1 VPSDKRARQRANR
14 TARVAQLQ
22 RAQQRKRNTRRGL
35 VVGVIVLVA
44 LVLAL
49 WTGGVFNSSSK
60 KPTTTKNAPVTTT
73 TAPGATTTT
82 APGATTTTVASA
94 PTTTIAPLAATALDA
109 NLIARTPPAT
119 SADCNIAQPPVNT
132 KATTPASG
140 NAVAIIPAPAKVPFP
155 NLDGSSP
162 HYTKFSSAP
171 PFCIDVN
178 KTYTATITTDVGVI
192 TVELLPKYAPLTVN
206 NFVFLAGY
214 HYYDGIVYQRVI
226 QGFMDQAGDPTGT
239 GSGGPGYKFKDEL
252 PKSAGAYD
260 NGAMAMANSG
270 ANTNGSQFFMV
281 VNSGGAELSPSYTM
295 FGQITGGLSV
305 AAEINAA
312 GAAASNETGTPTTY
326 HKIISVTIAAS

>member
-1 VPSDKRARQRANR
+1 
-14 TARVAQLQ
+14 VAQLQ

-35 VVGVIVLVA
+35 VVGAIVVIAV
-44 LVLAL
+44 VLAL
-49 WTGGVFNSSSK
+49 VTGGVFSSSSK
-60 KPTTTKNAPVTTT
+60 KPTKTVA
-73 TAPGATTTT
+73 GATTTV
-82 APGATTTTVASA
+82 PGATTTTVPGATTTVPST
-94 PTTTIAPLAATALDA
+94 PTTTIAPLSAAALDA
-109 NLIARTPPAT
+109 NLIARTPPAI
-119 SADCNIAQPPVNT
+119 SAQCNIAQPTPNT

-155 NLDGSSP
+155 NLNGSSP

-226 QGFMDQAGDPTGT
+226 QGFMDQGGDPTGT
-239 GSGGPGYKFKDEL
+239 GSGGPGYEFKDEL
-252 PKSAGAYD
+252 PKSAAAYD
-260 NGAMAMANSG
+260 NGALAMANSG

-281 VNSGGAELSPSYTM
+281 VDNGGAELQASYSM
-295 FGQITGGLSV
+295 FGQITGGLDV
-305 AAEINAA
+305 AAKINAA
-312 GAAASNETGTPTTY
+312 GAAATNETGTPSAY
-326 HKIISVTIAAS
+326 HKITSITIAES